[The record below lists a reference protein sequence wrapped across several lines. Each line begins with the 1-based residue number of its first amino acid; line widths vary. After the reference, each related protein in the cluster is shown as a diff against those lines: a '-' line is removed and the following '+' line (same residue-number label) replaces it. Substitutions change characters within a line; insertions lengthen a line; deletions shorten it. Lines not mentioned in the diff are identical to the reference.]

1 MKGIKHILSCVLVAV
16 SLSSASVWAEMVNIN
31 KASAAAIQQNLK
43 GVGEKKAEAIVAY
56 RTEHGDFKS
65 LEDIKQVKG
74 IGDGIFEKIKAD
86 ISLDQGIIEVTA
98 GAGKNTGKATGA
110 EAPAEAKADPQEGK
124 AAAKPEQKVEAT
136 PASTTKTGK
145 AEKS

>member
-16 SLSSASVWAEMVNIN
+16 SLSSASAWAEMVNIN

-86 ISLDQGIIEVTA
+86 ISLDQGVIEVTA
-98 GAGKNTGKATGA
+98 GAGKNTGKAT
-110 EAPAEAKADPQEGK
+110 APAEAKADPQEGT